1 MKEIVVLSGKGGTGK
16 TSLTASLALL
26 AANPV
31 IVDGD
36 VDAADLHLILE
47 PEIEQQ
53 HDFFNGVEAT
63 IREKDCPAC
72 GACINLCRFNAIKE
86 KKKLFHKKTYVI
98 DPLSCEG
105 CGVCARFCPY
115 DAIDLKPRLCGQ
127 WMISKTRAG
136 PMVHAHLGVGGEN
149 SGQLVTLVR
158 QKAKE
163 MAQEKGH
170 DLILLDGPPGI
181 GCPVIASLSG
191 ADLAL
196 IVTEP
201 TMSGAHDLSRLL
213 KLTQHFGIQTALCVN
228 KWDICPEMTTQIE
241 KEATAQDVLLVG
253 RVRYDEAVT
262 HAQTQAKAIIE
273 TDAASAE
280 DVHNLWK
287 KLKEK
292 IS

>member
-1 MKEIVVLSGKGGTGK
+1 MKDIVVLSGKGGTGK

-26 AANPV
+26 AENPV

-36 VDAADLHLILE
+36 VDAADLHLILD
-47 PEIEQQ
+47 PEIDQQ
-53 HDFFNGVEAT
+53 HDFFSGHEAT
-63 IREKDCPAC
+63 IREKDCTAC
-72 GACINLCRFNAIKE
+72 GACVTLCRFNAVKE
-86 KKKLFHKKTYVI
+86 KKKLFGKNTYAI
-98 DPLSCEG
+98 DPYSCEG

-115 DAIDLKPRLCGQ
+115 DAIDLSPRLCGK

-158 QKAKE
+158 QKAKQI
-163 MAQEKGH
+163 AQEKGH
-170 DLILLDGPPGI
+170 NLILLDGPPGI

-201 TMSGAHDLSRLL
+201 SLSGAHDLSRLL

-228 KWDICPEMTTQIE
+228 KWDICPEMTAQIE
-241 KEATAQDVLLVG
+241 KEATAQDVLLLG
-253 RVRYDEAVT
+253 RMRYDEAVT
-262 HAQTQAKAIIE
+262 QAQVQAKAIIE
-273 TDAASAE
+273 TEAPSAE
-280 DVHNLWK
+280 DVHKLWEN
-287 KLKEK
+287 LKEK
-292 IS
+292 IT